1 MAKVFIY
8 TMDTDKHYDYNFLS
22 LEEIVAEHLS
32 AEHLI
37 GFDDN
42 LDMKRMLSYMI
53 PKIPDFRDRRWQ
65 NDMDTMQEAEVYA
78 RKGDSDDTTE
88 NKMDMVPALM
98 KHLIEF

>member
-1 MAKVFIY
+1 
-8 TMDTDKHYDYNFLS
+8 
-22 LEEIVAEHLS
+22 
-32 AEHLI
+32 
-37 GFDDN
+37 
-42 LDMKRMLSYMI
+42 MLSYMI